1 MYNIKFFNNLQE
13 SNNFNKKT
21 IQKLEYLK
29 QNLKEQFEKD
39 LIIETIYKRKLK
51 KLTNDIKTLKNI

>member
-21 IQKLEYLK
+21 IQKLKYLK

-51 KLTNDIKTLKNI
+51 KLINDIKTLKNI